1 MRPKIPTDGIL
12 RLGDFRQIHFTDS
25 TRQFGTQIL
34 TPAMPLVTA
43 VGPNGSPPE
52 AVALSAT
59 DVARV
64 APLPW
69 IPTASSAG
77 MVVHHA
83 IVGTFRRSITP
94 DRLPVW
100 RALPPSAA
108 LGGLLGQLPG
118 ARTTLWAV
126 GLATALSFLWIHCSP
141 PRTPRDTSE
150 GHVLGGSLTGTAR
163 QEAASAGESASV
175 PGVRFTGDDR
185 TDSA

>member
-1 MRPKIPTDGIL
+1 MRPKIPSDGIL
-12 RLGDFRQIHFTDS
+12 RLGDFRQILFTDS

-43 VGPNGSPPE
+43 VGPNGSPQE
-52 AVALSAT
+52 AVALPAT

-69 IPTASSAG
+69 LPTASSAG
-77 MVVHHA
+77 MAVHHA
-83 IVGTFRRSITP
+83 IVVTFHRSIAP

-100 RALPPSAA
+100 STLPPSAV

-118 ARTTLWAV
+118 ARTTLWAM

-141 PRTPRDTSE
+141 PRTPRDISDH
-150 GHVLGGSLTGTAR
+150 HVLGDSLTGTVR
-163 QEAASAGESASV
+163 QEAVGAGESASV
-175 PGVRFTGDDR
+175 PSARPTGDDR